1 MTITSEPGSSAAS
14 GSPSA
19 HQAAVKALGRRRRT
33 TELGLLL
40 LAFLVI
46 CGAYAL
52 ASLGRSASL
61 PADIVPFL
69 GVLLALLLAAHVAT
83 RRLAPAADPLFLP
96 LAALLNGI
104 GYVFIARIDGDLAA
118 LQASWTAVG
127 IFGYIVTLAAI
138 RDIRVLQR
146 YRYTF
151 GLLGV
156 LLLVLPLLPGIGQTI
171 NGSRI
176 WVSIGPVN
184 FQPGE
189 FAKICLA
196 IFFAGYLVERRELL
210 GVATF
215 RIGRLNTPDPKHF
228 APILLAVGFALVVMV
243 FEKDLGSAL
252 LFFILFIVMLWVA
265 TGRGSYVAVG
275 LGLFGAAAYVAWT
288 QFSHVKLRVE
298 TWINPWADPGDGGYQ
313 VIQAAYALAWG
324 GTTGTGPGLGISG
337 RIPADES
344 DFIFAVI
351 GEELGLLGA
360 TAVLCA
366 FLLLAGSGLR
376 AARRST
382 DAFGSLL
389 VVGLTALIA
398 FQAFII
404 IAGVI
409 RVLPLTGVTLPFVSY
424 GGSSLVANYVLLAL
438 LVRVSDQTEQR
449 APEPVV
455 AQ

>member
-1 MTITSEPGSSAAS
+1 MTVTAGERRVDEP
-14 GSPSA
+14 
-19 HQAAVKALGRRRRT
+19 AVPVPGRRRRT
-33 TELGLLL
+33 TELGLLV
-40 LAFLVI
+40 LAALVI

-69 GVLLALLLAAHVAT
+69 GVILALLIGAHIAN
-83 RRLAPAADPLFLP
+83 RRLVPAADPLLLP

-104 GYVFIARIDGDLAA
+104 GYVFIARINGDLAG
-118 LQASWTAVG
+118 LQASWTAVS
-127 IFGYIVTLAAI
+127 IVGYVATLIVV
-138 RDIRVLQR
+138 RDVRALQR

-151 GLLGV
+151 GLIGVV
-156 LLLVLPLLPGIGQTI
+156 LLVMPLLPVIGREYF
-171 NGSRI
+171 GSRI

-189 FAKICLA
+189 FAKIALA
-196 IFFAGYLVERRELL
+196 LFLAGYLTERRELL
-210 GVATF
+210 GIATF
-215 RIGRLNTPDPKHF
+215 RLGPFNTPDPKHF
-228 APILLAVGFALVVMV
+228 SPVLLAVGFSLVVMV
-243 FEKDLGSAL
+243 FERDLGSAL
-252 LFFILFIVMLWVA
+252 LFFLLFTVMLWVA

-275 LGLFGAAAYVAWT
+275 ALLFGGASYFAWS
-288 QFSHVKLRVE
+288 QFSHVQDRVSI
-298 TWINPWADPGDGGYQ
+298 WLDPWSDPGGAGYQ

-324 GTTGTGPGLGISG
+324 GTTGTGPGLGRAV

-376 AARRST
+376 IARTSGDGFT
-382 DAFGSLL
+382 SLL
-389 VVGLTALIA
+389 TVGLTTLIA

-409 RVLPLTGVTLPFVSY
+409 RLLPLTGVTLPFVSY

-438 LVRVSDQTEQR
+438 LVRASDQSAR
-449 APEPVV
+449 RVAEPVV
-455 AQ
+455 AR

>member
-1 MTITSEPGSSAAS
+1 MTATSTIEAA
-14 GSPSA
+14 PLA
-19 HQAAVKALGRRRRT
+19 ALGRRRRR
-33 TELGLLL
+33 TELGLLI
-40 LAFLVI
+40 LVVLI
-46 CGAYAL
+46 TCGTYAL

-69 GVLLALLLAAHVAT
+69 GVLLALLVGAHIAT
-83 RRLAPAADPLFLP
+83 RYLAPLADPLFLP

-104 GYVFIARIDGDLAA
+104 GYVFIARIDDELAG

-127 IFGYIVTLAAI
+127 IVGYVLTLAVV
-138 RDIRVLQR
+138 RDVKALQR

-151 GLLGV
+151 GLLGMA
-156 LLLVLPLLPGIGQTI
+156 LLVLPLVPGIGQEI

-189 FAKICLA
+189 FAKLCLA
-196 IFFAGYLVERRELL
+196 VFFAGYLNERRELL

-215 RIGRLNTPDPKHF
+215 RIGRINTPDPKHF
-228 APILLAVGFALVVMV
+228 APILLAVGVSLVVVV
-243 FEKDLGSAL
+243 FERDLGSAL
-252 LFFILFIVMLWVA
+252 LFFVLFMVMLYVA
-265 TGRGSYVAVG
+265 TGRASYVLV
-275 LGLFGAAAYVAWT
+275 GAALFSVSSWLAWT
-288 QFSHVKLRVE
+288 RFSHVQARVSI
-298 TWINPWADPGDGGYQ
+298 WLDPWSDPNGAGYQ

-324 GTTGTGPGLGISG
+324 GVAGTGPGLGIAG

-376 AARRST
+376 LARGAGDGFS
-382 DAFGSLL
+382 SLL
-389 VVGLTALIA
+389 AVGLTALIA

-404 IAGVI
+404 IGGVI
-409 RVLPLTGVTLPFVSY
+409 RLLPLTGVTLPFVSY
-424 GGSSLVANYVLLAL
+424 GGSSLVANYVLLAV
-438 LVRVSDQTEQR
+438 LVRISDQSGSR
-449 APEPVV
+449 APAPVV
-455 AQ
+455 AR